1 MLNRA
6 AFLAITGTLLWPG
19 VAISSPRTRTISETQ
34 KVADV
39 ATVGK
44 VGTVGRRVVVAGALN
59 GRIGATPVHGAL
71 RAYSKVLPPGRETV
85 RGTEFDAGGSRSYV
99 IHVQVTGSKGRI
111 RTAGTGHWIGG
122 TGVYAHARGAF
133 KTTGR
138 GKIVAGA
145 PGGYL
150 TIHLKGSIT
159 Y

>member
-6 AFLAITGTLLWPG
+6 AFLAITGTLLSPA
-19 VAISSPRTRTISETQ
+19 VAISSPTTRTISETQ
-34 KVADV
+34 TIADV

-44 VGTVGRRVVVAGALN
+44 PGTAGFRVVIAGALN

-71 RAYSKVLPPGRETV
+71 RAYDELLGSGRETV
-85 RGTEFDAGGSRSYV
+85 RGTEFDLRGSRSYV
-99 IHVQVTGSKGRI
+99 IHAHFTASNGRVLSI
-111 RTAGTGHWIGG
+111 GTGHWIGG
-122 TGVYAHARGAF
+122 TGAYADARGAF

-138 GKIVAGA
+138 GPIGH
-145 PGGYL
+145 L